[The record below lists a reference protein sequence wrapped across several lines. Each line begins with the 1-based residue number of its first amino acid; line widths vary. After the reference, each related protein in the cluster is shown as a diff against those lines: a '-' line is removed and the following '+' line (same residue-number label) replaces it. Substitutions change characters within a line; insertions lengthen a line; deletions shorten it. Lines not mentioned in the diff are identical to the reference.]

1 MHQELNLFN
10 DLTVAENL
18 FLTREP
24 VGRLGRIDKKRMHRE
39 AAALFAGMGVRIDP
53 AEEVRNLKTS
63 QKQLL
68 EIAKAL
74 RGKAKLII
82 LDEPTTALNTQEV
95 DHLFAILR
103 RLKEQNGTSFLFIS
117 HKMPEV
123 FAFADRYTV
132 LSDGRFVAEGAI
144 ADTTPE
150 TITEQMVGHPA
161 GQGAQ
166 YIPRPTGEP
175 VLEVRHLTGPGFADV
190 SLTWSGVMNIFRHSA
205 VIGALLG
212 AVNGV
217 LVGIVEMPA
226 FIVTLAT
233 MLIYRSLAQYL
244 CQHLPKDL
252 IGGGSSVYKMDTGL
266 AAYQPFYGF
275 GNGKFATL
283 PLVGLVLRALTAVF
297 VYLSTS
303 TKFGKK
309 VYAIG
314 SNQKGARL
322 AGIHV
327 SVMKTVVFIICG
339 LLVGLGAFLWIAM
352 NGSADPATTGNS
364 YEMYAIASVVLGG
377 ISMAGGRGRCL
388 GVLFGAMSYT
398 VIDKIIVALKMDSLI
413 NDAIKGVILILV
425 ILIQVAGPRLKAKF
439 GRR

>member
-1 MHQELNLFN
+1 M
-10 DLTVAENL
+10 
-18 FLTREP
+18 
-24 VGRLGRIDKKRMHRE
+24 
-39 AAALFAGMGVRIDP
+39 
-53 AEEVRNLKTS
+53 KTS
-63 QKQLL
+63 
-68 EIAKAL
+68 AKRSLSRLA
-74 RGKAKLII
+74 GQYSYI
-82 LDEPTTALNTQEV
+82 LV
-95 DHLFAILR
+95 
-103 RLKEQNGTSFLFIS
+103 
-117 HKMPEV
+117 
-123 FAFADRYTV
+123 
-132 LSDGRFVAEGAI
+132 FVAIFLVWA
-144 ADTTPE
+144 
-150 TITEQMVGHPA
+150 
-161 GQGAQ
+161 
-166 YIPRPTGEP
+166 
-175 VLEVRHLTGPGFADV
+175 LTSS

-205 VIGALLG
+205 VIGVLALGMGLVCLTGEIDLSVVVFNATGSILLTLVFALAAGAVLG

-244 CQHLPKDL
+244 CQHLPKEL
-252 IGGGSSVYKMDTGL
+252 IGGGSSVYKMDTEL

-275 GNGKFATL
+275 GNGKIATL
-283 PLVGLVLRALTAVF
+283 PLVGLVLLALTVVF

-327 SVMKTVVFIICG
+327 SLMKTAVFVICG

-352 NGSADPATTGNS
+352 NGSADPATTGSS

-398 VIDKIIVALKMDSLI
+398 IIDKIIVALKMDSLI

-425 ILIQVAGPRLKAKF
+425 ILIQVAGPRVRKSCWNIKN
-439 GRR
+439 